1 MTYNETEVMEMP
13 DYKEMYL
20 TMVRETEK
28 AIRILIDV
36 QKRCEEMAI
45 SSEDALLHPFA
56 GRWDC
61 TGHKKSRK
69 VGEMID
75 RRRVVL

>member
-20 TMVRETEK
+20 TMVRETKK

-45 SSEDALLHPFA
+45 SSEDAPITPICRQMGLY
-56 GRWDC
+56 R
-61 TGHKKSRK
+61 TQKEQKS
-69 VGEMID
+69 GGND
-75 RRRVVL
+75 